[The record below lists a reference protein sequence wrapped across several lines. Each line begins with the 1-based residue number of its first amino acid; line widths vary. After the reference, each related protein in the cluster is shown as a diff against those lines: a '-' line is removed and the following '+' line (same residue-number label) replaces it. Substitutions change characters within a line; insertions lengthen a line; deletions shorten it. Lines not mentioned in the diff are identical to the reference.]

1 VKPPPLGLPRV
12 FVAVMAIALLPLLA
26 IFVLWLASR
35 PAQAH
40 DPYTK
45 WLDRRGFSCCD
56 QRDCAPVR
64 ADLTPTGW
72 RVWMNGRWEPVPSDA
87 VLDIPSPDGRSHAC
101 VASAM
106 GFFRIRCFVA
116 GEPRS

>member
-1 VKPPPLGLPRV
+1 MVTPRLLGLRV
-12 FVAVMAIALLPLLA
+12 FAVVVAFLMLPLLA

-35 PAQAH
+35 PVHAH
-40 DPYTK
+40 DIYQHWKDP
-45 WLDRRGFSCCD
+45 RGFDCCHG
-56 QRDCAPVR
+56 RDCAPVR
-64 ADLTPTGW
+64 ADLTPEGW
-72 RVWMNGRWEPVPSDA
+72 RIWIGGRWMNVPPNA